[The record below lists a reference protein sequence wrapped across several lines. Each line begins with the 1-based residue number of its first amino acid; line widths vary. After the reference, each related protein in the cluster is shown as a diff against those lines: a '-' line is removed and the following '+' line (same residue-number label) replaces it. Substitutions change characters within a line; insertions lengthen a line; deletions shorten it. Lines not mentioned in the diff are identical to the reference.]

1 MATVSDSIIDLGEKA
16 AQSLLAVPLKKAS
29 AYYDTHLSL
38 LKDAYKALQ
47 KDKEIKGQVDK
58 FKKNMQDIRW
68 ASAELTAAIP
78 KKPELP
84 KKDAKAWGK
93 KSKKSSYKE
102 ASKAHVDGVA
112 VIIVALQDYLAKA
125 ESARKSIE
133 VEIKK
138 MHDAQESAK
147 LKKGAWAKLQSVA
160 ESRALMDLLDSAPKM
175 QTDIDKTIKHVS
187 GLLTLYKKHMSA
199 AQKAAIAA
207 K

>member
-1 MATVSDSIIDLGEKA
+1 MASVSDMVIDLGEKSA
-16 AQSLLAVPLKKAS
+16 KALLAVPLKKAS

-102 ASKAHVDGVA
+102 ASKSYVDGVA
-112 VIIVALQDYLAKA
+112 VIIVALQDYLTKA
-125 ESARKSIE
+125 ESARKS
-133 VEIKK
+133 VDAEIKK
-138 MHDAQESAK
+138 LHDAQESAK
-147 LKKGAWAKLQSVA
+147 LKRGAWAILETVGQSK
-160 ESRALMDLLDSAPKM
+160 ALMDLLDSAPKM
-175 QTDIDKTIKHVS
+175 KAEMDKTIKHVS
-187 GLLTLYKKHMSA
+187 GLLTVYKKHIGA